1 MALPT
6 DLLTNE
12 VKDRAGA
19 EVEFEH
25 LSLDGREHLYKKK
38 GAAPNQPVI
47 LRIAHQVN
55 GTGIEAVRRSVVR
68 VDATLTGA
76 SGKPR
81 NMFVQKTWS
90 IPEGDLADLNL
101 AKDLSAMIDSFC
113 ATTGAATTV
122 LFDGSGSG
130 DSAGINGTV

>member
-12 VKDRAGA
+12 VKDRSGV

-25 LSLDGREHLYKKK
+25 LTLEGRTHIFKKK
-38 GAAPNQPVI
+38 GAAPNLPTT
-47 LRIAHQVN
+47 LKIAHQVS
-55 GTGIEAVRRSVVR
+55 GAGVEAVRRSQVR
-68 VDATLTGA
+68 VDVACTGV

-81 NMFVQKTWS
+81 MASVYKVFV
-90 IPEGDLADLNL
+90 IPEGDISDLNTV
-101 AKDLSAMIDSFC
+101 KDASAMLDSFC
-113 ATTGAATTV
+113 ATTGAGTTV
-122 LFDGSGSG
+122 LFDGSGNG